1 MALEVYL
8 PQGRPEFLG
17 LLRAAV
23 EPRVRLHVGKRPDPP
38 SYEVLVAGRPEAG
51 DVSTASGLRAVVI
64 PWAGVPSETLKLMR
78 DFPGITLHNL
88 HHNAAPTAELAVA
101 LLLAAAKCIVPLD
114 GALRKH
120 DWRPRYE
127 KSRSVLLCG
136 KTVLVLGY
144 GAIGKRVAA
153 VCRALGMQVAGVR
166 RRGAEPGTP
175 DEVHAPTALHELL
188 PRAHAVVVC
197 LPLTAE
203 TEGMLGARELALLP
217 EGALLVNVGRAAI
230 VDEDALY
237 DALASGRLGAAGLDV
252 WYEYPAN
259 EEARAQTPPSR
270 RPFGELDNV
279 VLSPH
284 RGGLCKQTEALRAAA
299 LAELLLAAAQGRALP
314 GAVDLEAG
322 Y

>member
-8 PQGRPEFLG
+8 PRGRPEFVG

-23 EPRVRLHVGKRPDPP
+23 EPRVRLHVGKRPDPA
-38 SYEVLVAGRPEAG
+38 SYEVLVAGRPKAE
-51 DVSTASGLRAVVI
+51 DVSAASALRTVVI
-64 PWAGVPSETLKLMR
+64 PWAGVPPDTLTLMR
-78 DFPGITLHNL
+78 DFPGIALHNL

-127 KSRSVLLCG
+127 QTRSVLLCG

-144 GAIGKRVAA
+144 GEIGKRVAA
-153 VCRALGMQVAGVR
+153 ACRALGMQVAGVR
-166 RRGAEPGTP
+166 RATECTRDEIHPP
-175 DEVHAPTALHELL
+175 DALHELL
-188 PRAHAVVVC
+188 LRAQAVVVC
-197 LPLTAE
+197 LPLTAQ

-217 EGALLVNVGRAAI
+217 EGALLVNIGRAAI

-237 DALASGRLGAAGLDV
+237 EALTSGRLGAAGLDV
-252 WYEYPAN
+252 WYDYPPDEA
-259 EEARAQTPPSR
+259 ARAHTPPSR
-270 RPFGELDNV
+270 HPFGELDNV

-284 RGGLCKQTEALRAAA
+284 RGGLCKETEALRAAA
-299 LAELLLAAAQGRALP
+299 LAELLLAAADGAPLSGR
-314 GAVDLEAG
+314 VDLDAG